1 MVQYK
6 SCMKKI
12 TNILAVVA
20 ITAWVGGMW
29 GIGYLAVPVLFRTL
43 PDKMLAGLLAGKMF
57 TLVAY
62 VGMVSACYLLLQQL
76 ATCGSAALRLTA
88 FRVAGVMLLLTLVG
102 QFGLQPIMADLK
114 AQAFPED
121 VMHSVYAGRFETLHH
136 VASALYVVQ
145 SLLGIVLVLKAKID
159 SA

>member
-1 MVQYK
+1 
-6 SCMKKI
+6 MKKI
-12 TNILAVVA
+12 TNNLAILA

-29 GIGYLAVPVLFRTL
+29 GVGFLAVPVLFQTL

-62 VGMVSACYLLLQQL
+62 VGMISACYLLLHQL
-76 ATCGSAALRLTA
+76 TTKHRAALRLTV
-88 FRVAGVMLLLTLVG
+88 FRAAGVMLLLTLVS
-102 QFGLQPIMADLK
+102 QFGIQPIMADLK

-121 VMHSVYAGRFETLHH
+121 VMHSVYAGRFDTLHH
-136 VASALYVVQ
+136 VASALYVIQ

-159 SA
+159 IA